1 MSDPI
6 CELADRLREARH
18 AVALTG
24 AGVSTD
30 SGIPDFRS
38 ARSGLWQK
46 HDPMK
51 VASIEGFR
59 REPRAFYDFW
69 GERFAGLDAAKPN
82 VSHEVL
88 ARAEARSWLRAVVTQ
103 NIDGLHQKAGSREV
117 LEVHGTY
124 SRTRCLGC
132 DATGTLVEVARRVKQ
147 GRLPICE
154 DCGEL
159 VKPDVVLFGEE
170 LPSAFE
176 RARTLVRAS
185 DLLVVLGSSLEVHPV
200 ASLVPEAK
208 THGATI
214 IIADR
219 GETEM
224 DDLADVIVRGELSRT
239 MPRLAERLGID

>member
-6 CELADRLREARH
+6 HELADRLREARH

-132 DATGTLVEVARRVKQ
+132 GATGTLVEVARRVKQ

-176 RARTLVRAS
+176 QARKLVRAS

-208 THGATI
+208 AHGATI